1 MNRIV
6 AICGMIML
14 STTATPNYQESF
26 IETFPTHDMAVAAT
40 RINTAD
46 KNCITCSDSLDLDN
60 IVFLETDSPFE
71 LGFDTADYLPEHFNP
86 YEVYVY
92 LGSITY
98 IQGDDEID
106 LGFDTAYWLPSGFD
120 PYAAPTDIDGF
131 SYMEDETS
139 LIFPEL
145 DTKAYLPKNFDP
157 YASDEA
163 SRPAGNTSEKP
174 EAR

>member
-1 MNRIV
+1 MNKIV

-26 IETFPTHDMAVAAT
+26 IETLPTHYMVAAAT
-40 RINTAD
+40 RINTTE
-46 KNCITCSDSLDLDN
+46 KNCITCSDSLDLDK
-60 IVFLETDSPFE
+60 IVFLEADPSLD
-71 LGFDTADYLPEHFNP
+71 LGFDTADYLPENFNP
-86 YEVYVY
+86 YEVYVD

-98 IQGDDEID
+98 IQGDDEVD
-106 LGFDTAYWLPSGFD
+106 LGFNTANWLPSGFD
-120 PYAAPTDIDGF
+120 PYAAATDIDGF